1 MTEERFFNSKTDD
14 ISQKFAKNKAGFE
27 TLAAKTQTIFHS
39 SKLFADYLQNY
50 RDNP

>member
-1 MTEERFFNSKTDD
+1 MTEERFFNSKTAD